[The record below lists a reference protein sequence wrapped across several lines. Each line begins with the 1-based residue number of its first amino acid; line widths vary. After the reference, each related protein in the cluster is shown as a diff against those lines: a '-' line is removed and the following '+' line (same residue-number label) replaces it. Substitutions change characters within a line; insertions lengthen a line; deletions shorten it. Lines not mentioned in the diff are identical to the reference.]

1 MSNFASDNKKFSGL
15 KAEHFQHKWD
25 QQAVAALQA
34 IPGFEYLI
42 KKLMEIGFEQ
52 FFRITN
58 LASNVHVTG
67 NMLPDLQDKL
77 RTACEILDVAIPDL
91 YVSTNPIP
99 NAFTYGDTKPFI
111 VLTSGLLETMS
122 EEELLFILGHEIG
135 HIKCGHV
142 LYKTMAR
149 HFALVLE
156 IIANATLGFSRIL
169 GTGLEVAIFDWER
182 KSELSADRAGLI
194 VTQSL
199 PIANRTF
206 MKMAASAPSLY
217 SQMDENVFLKQ
228 VETYEDASD
237 ASFIN
242 QAYIALI
249 TAKMTHPFTI
259 LRAKKLV
266 DWVKKGEFTQVTG
279 ITIEEVEAKFARNKP
294 DTEKPKQA

>member
-1 MSNFASDNKKFSGL
+1 
-15 KAEHFQHKWD
+15 
-25 QQAVAALQA
+25 
-34 IPGFEYLI
+34 
-42 KKLMEIGFEQ
+42 MEIGFEQ

-67 NMLPDLQDKL
+67 KMMPELQEMLKN
-77 RTACEILDVAIPDL
+77 ACEILDVAIPDL
-91 YVSTNPIP
+91 YISTNPIP

-111 VLTSGLLETMS
+111 VLTSGLLES
-122 EEELLFILGHEIG
+122 LDKEELFFILGHELG

-156 IIANATLGFSRIL
+156 IIANATLGFSRLI

-199 PIANRTF
+199 QIANRAF
-206 MKMAASAPSLY
+206 MKMAASTPKHYA
-217 SQMDENVFLKQ
+217 QMDEKEFLNQ
-228 VETYEDASD
+228 VKTYEDAAD

-249 TAKMTHPFTI
+249 TSKMTHPFTI
-259 LRAKKLV
+259 LRAKRLD
-266 DWVKKGEFTQVTG
+266 DWVTKGEFTEVTG
-279 ITIEEVEAKFARNKP
+279 IPIEEV
-294 DTEKPKQA
+294 QAQRADVDPEQK

>member
-1 MSNFASDNKKFSGL
+1 MIMFENNKRFAGL

-25 QQAVAALQA
+25 QQAITALQA
-34 IPGFEYLI
+34 IPGFEYLV

-52 FFRITN
+52 FFRMTN

-67 NMLPDLQDKL
+67 KMLPDLQEML

-91 YVSTNPIP
+91 YISTNPIP

-111 VLTSGLLETMS
+111 VLTSGLLESMS
-122 EEELLFILGHEIG
+122 QEELFFVLGHELG

-156 IIANATLGFSRIL
+156 IIANATFGFSRLI
-169 GTGLEVAIFDWER
+169 GTGLEMAIFDWER

-199 PIANRTF
+199 PIANRNF
-206 MKMAASAPSLY
+206 MKMAASAPSYY
-217 SQMDENVFLKQ
+217 SKMDENEFLEQ
-228 VETYEDASD
+228 VKTYEDATD

-249 TAKMTHPFTI
+249 TSKMTHPFTI

-266 DWVKKGEFTQVTG
+266 DWVTKGEFTEVTG
-279 ITIEEVEAKFARNKP
+279 ISIEEVQANGAKVVPEAKQ
-294 DTEKPKQA
+294 D

>member
-1 MSNFASDNKKFSGL
+1 MSNFASDNKRFSGL

-34 IPGFEYLI
+34 IPGFEYLV

-67 NMLPDLQDKL
+67 KMLPDLQEKL
-77 RTACEILDVAIPDL
+77 KTACEILDVAIPDL
-91 YVSTNPIP
+91 YISTNPVP

-111 VLTSGLLETMS
+111 VLTSGLLESMS
-122 EEELLFILGHEIG
+122 EEELLFVLGHEIG

-156 IIANATLGFSRIL
+156 IIANATFGFSRIL
-169 GTGLEVAIFDWER
+169 GAGLEMAIFDWER

-194 VTQSL
+194 VAQSL
-199 PIANRTF
+199 PVANRTF
-206 MKMAASAPSLY
+206 MKMAASAPSIY
-217 SQMDENVFLKQ
+217 SQMDENEFLKQ
-228 VETYEDASD
+228 VETYEDASE

-249 TAKMTHPFTI
+249 TAKMSHPFTI

-266 DWVKKGEFTQVTG
+266 DWVRKGEFTQVTG
-279 ITIEEVEAKFARNKP
+279 ITIEEVQAKASTKKP
-294 DTEKPKQA
+294 DTKEQ

>member
-1 MSNFASDNKKFSGL
+1 MKCACWPLLRPPFSFTYISI
-15 KAEHFQHKWD
+15 ETTNPFIRSSSVTVCV
-25 QQAVAALQA
+25 AVA
-34 IPGFEYLI
+34 
-42 KKLMEIGFEQ
+42 
-52 FFRITN
+52 
-58 LASNVHVTG
+58 S
-67 NMLPDLQDKL
+67 
-77 RTACEILDVAIPDL
+77 
-91 YVSTNPIP
+91 PI
-99 NAFTYGDTKPFI
+99 
-111 VLTSGLLETMS
+111 SGLLETMS

-156 IIANATLGFSRIL
+156 IIANATFGFSRIL
-169 GTGLEVAIFDWER
+169 GTGLEMAIFDWER

-217 SQMDENVFLKQ
+217 SQMDENEFLKQ

-266 DWVKKGEFTQVTG
+266 DWVKKVNLHRLL
-279 ITIEEVEAKFARNKP
+279 V
-294 DTEKPKQA
+294 

>member
-1 MSNFASDNKKFSGL
+1 MSNFASDNKRFSGL
-15 KAEHFQHKWD
+15 KAEYFQHKWD

-34 IPGFEYLI
+34 IPGFEFLI

-67 NMLPDLQDKL
+67 KLLPDLQEKL
-77 RTACEILDVAIPDL
+77 QTACEILDVAVPDL
-91 YVSTNPIP
+91 YISTNPIP
-99 NAFTYGDTKPFI
+99 NAYTYGDTKPFI
-111 VLTSGLLETMS
+111 VLTSGLLESMG
-122 EEELLFILGHEIG
+122 EEELLFILGHELG

-156 IIANATLGFSRIL
+156 IVANATLGFSRLI

-199 PIANRTF
+199 PVANRTF
-206 MKMAASAPSLY
+206 MKMAASAPSFY
-217 SQMDENVFLKQ
+217 NQMDENEFLKQ
-228 VETYEDASD
+228 VETYEDASE

-242 QAYIALI
+242 QAYIALV
-249 TAKMTHPFTI
+249 TAKMTHPFNI
-259 LRAKKLV
+259 LRAKKIV

-279 ITIEEVEAKFARNKP
+279 ISIEDVTAKGATTKP
-294 DTEKPKQA
+294 DSKE

>member
-1 MSNFASDNKKFSGL
+1 MRNFENNKRFSGL

-25 QQAVAALQA
+25 QQAITALQA
-34 IPGFEYLI
+34 IPGFEFLV

-67 NMLPDLQDKL
+67 KMMPELQEML

-91 YVSTNPIP
+91 YISTNPIP

-111 VLTSGLLETMS
+111 VLTSGLLESMDK
-122 EEELLFILGHEIG
+122 EELFFILGHELG

-156 IIANATLGFSRIL
+156 IVASATLGFSRLI

-199 PIANRTF
+199 QIANRAF
-206 MKMAASAPSLY
+206 MKMAAASPKHY
-217 SQMDENVFLKQ
+217 SQMDETEFLKQ
-228 VETYEDASD
+228 VKTYEDAAD

-249 TAKMTHPFTI
+249 TSKMSHPFTI
-259 LRAKKLV
+259 LRAKKLD
-266 DWVKKGEFTQVTG
+266 DWVTKGEFTDVTG
-279 ITIEEVEAKFARNKP
+279 ISIEEVQAQMANVEP
-294 DTEKPKQA
+294 DPEQKKTAN